1 MSLISFH
8 RILIA
13 TAILFCTGY
22 GGYELV
28 RFSRVGGT
36 GPLVLGGVFLLLAAG
51 LGYYLW
57 RLNHF
62 LGYED

>member
-1 MSLISFH
+1 MNL
-8 RILIA
+8 
-13 TAILFCTGY
+13 GY

-62 LGYED
+62 LGYEE

>member
-8 RILIA
+8 KILIA
-13 TAILFCTGY
+13 TAILFCAGY

-28 RFSRVGGT
+28 RFSRVGDT
-36 GPLVLGGVFLLLAAG
+36 GPLMLGGVFLLLAAG